1 MVMKMMLSPRESGKS
16 RDISFLNYAFDLER
30 NGNGSG
36 SNSGMVV
43 LFYSKGVPP
52 HLWCFRNSNR
62 SLILLIRSWDFTHR
76 FINSL
81 SGLIENCLYIG
92 KCHIYIYRLKCI

>member
-16 RDISFLNYAFDLER
+16 RDINFLNYAFDLER

-43 LFYSKGVPP
+43 LFYSK
-52 HLWCFRNSNR
+52 
-62 SLILLIRSWDFTHR
+62 
-76 FINSL
+76 
-81 SGLIENCLYIG
+81 
-92 KCHIYIYRLKCI
+92 